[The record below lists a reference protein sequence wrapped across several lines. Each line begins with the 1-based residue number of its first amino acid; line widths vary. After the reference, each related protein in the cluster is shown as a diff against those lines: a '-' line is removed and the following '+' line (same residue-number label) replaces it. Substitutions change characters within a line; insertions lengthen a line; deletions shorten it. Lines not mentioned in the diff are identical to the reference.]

1 MAGPAGNIPVEWVS
15 ASVADRRRI
24 IIYLH
29 GGAYLMGSPKSH
41 RSITCYLAKHTG
53 FRVMVPDYRLAPEAP
68 APAAVED
75 ALSVYT
81 HLLKQGYLPEE
92 IAFAGESA
100 GGGLCFALLLLALQK
115 GFPAPGCVVAFS
127 PWVDLTHSG
136 DSTVANADCDCMLP
150 AERIAEVAAFY
161 IGEGRAADPLISPLL
176 GDFTAPPPA
185 LITASK
191 TEILRDDAIRL
202 AHKLRD
208 AGGEVQLHL
217 TENTPHA
224 VEFFAPILPEAR
236 ASLNRASAFIKAN
249 LNFAEHKTLSES
261 ISAQNS
267 KPDATP

>member
-1 MAGPAGNIPVEWVS
+1 MRITEDQVMGAAGPIPLEWVS
-15 ASVADRRRI
+15 SGIADRRRI

-29 GGAYLMGSPKSH
+29 GGAYLMGSPQSH
-41 RSITCYLAKHTG
+41 RSITRYLAKNTD
-53 FRVMVPDYRLAPEAP
+53 FRVMVPDYRLAPESP

-75 ALSVYT
+75 ALSAYT

-92 IAFAGESA
+92 IAFSGESA

-136 DSTVANADCDCMLP
+136 ESVVANAVCDVMLP
-150 AERIAEVAAFY
+150 AERIDEVAAFY
-161 IGEGRAADPLISPLL
+161 IGKGNAADPLISPLS
-176 GDFTAPPPA
+176 GDFSDPPPT

-202 AHKLRD
+202 AQKLRD

-236 ASLNRASAFIKAN
+236 ASLDRACSFIRAN
-249 LNFAEHKTLSES
+249 LSPTHLRPENPQSR
-261 ISAQNS
+261 
-267 KPDATP
+267 P